1 MGIDG
6 PVDDFLANESRCWY
20 VVCEDLAQV
29 FVFSTAWLGSVG
41 LSTAMPPRAVT
52 KVQSKTGKALS
63 AARVHEAE
71 AAKQKTA
78 KNQKAAKKIWCKT
91 CEQSSHCFERDLLP
105 QKKVLVQWHHW
116 EFKPAQQRWG
126 PAGTECYACFYVRT
140 KFCKKSQFE
149 LVDQMLE
156 CEKLDQRMSKRRADC
171 VRKTNKFKHEE
182 RFSAAEWVKSVQSQY
197 DDQYVTGALRQWVE
211 EEIKRRWPHE
221 YLAPSDAA
229 SSEPKGSDDGADSVG
244 RHSVRT
250 ASRGTDDGRSSRK
263 RGSQSTSVL
272 TAPITK
278 VPRKMSSVRSSS
290 SGGCVTR
297 DRALA

>member
-182 RFSAAEWVKSVQSQY
+182 RFSAAEWVKSV
-197 DDQYVTGALRQWVE
+197 
-211 EEIKRRWPHE
+211 P
-221 YLAPSDAA
+221 
-229 SSEPKGSDDGADSVG
+229 
-244 RHSVRT
+244 
-250 ASRGTDDGRSSRK
+250 DDGRSSRK

-290 SGGCVTR
+290 SGGCVLGGTVCWR
-297 DRALA
+297 GE